1 MTARKKINKES
12 KKTTNDFAFDKKS
25 RILIHKDQ
33 LVKMFEDG
41 EFVLREDIN
50 KQKKEQRRKVPK
62 TEINLTLIYFLDS
75 FFHMQKGTING
86 AITDMLKR
94 RDDGHYKFK
103 SLSNKIK
110 TITMKNDHDRYK
122 QEQDFIEAQV
132 YKRYKNLE
140 GVKLQVKL
148 MFQEIELTDPDFS
161 LLYGVSKEDIEK
173 YPEIEDWFFN

>member
-1 MTARKKINKES
+1 MATRKKINKES

>member
-1 MTARKKINKES
+1 MAARKKINKES
-12 KKTTNDFAFDKKS
+12 KKTNNEFAFDKKS
-25 RILIHKDQ
+25 GISIHKDQ

-41 EFVLREDIN
+41 EFILREDID

-94 RDDGHYKFK
+94 KDDGHYKFK
-103 SLSNKIK
+103 SISNKIK
-110 TITMKNDHDRYK
+110 TISMKNDDDRYK

-132 YKRYKNLE
+132 YKRYKNIE

-173 YPEIEDWFFN
+173 FPEIEDWFFN

>member
-1 MTARKKINKES
+1 MAARKKINKES
-12 KKTTNDFAFDKKS
+12 KKTNNEFAFDKKS
-25 RILIHKDQ
+25 GISIHKDQ

-41 EFVLREDIN
+41 EFVLREDID

-94 RDDGHYKFK
+94 KDDGHYKFK
-103 SLSNKIK
+103 SISNKIK
-110 TITMKNDHDRYK
+110 TISMKNDDDRYK

-132 YKRYKNLE
+132 YKRYKNIE

-173 YPEIEDWFFN
+173 FPEIEDWFFN

>member
-1 MTARKKINKES
+1 MAARKKINKES
-12 KKTTNDFAFDKKS
+12 KKTNNEFAFDKKS
-25 RILIHKDQ
+25 GISIHKDQ

-41 EFVLREDIN
+41 EFILREDID

-94 RDDGHYKFK
+94 KDDGHYKFK
-103 SLSNKIK
+103 SISNKIK
-110 TITMKNDHDRYK
+110 TISMKNDDDRYK

-132 YKRYKNLE
+132 YKRYKNIE

-148 MFQEIELTDPDFS
+148 MFQKIEPTDPDFS
-161 LLYGVSKEDIEK
+161 LLYGLSKEDIEK
-173 YPEIEDWFFN
+173 FPEIEDWFFN